1 MNHNRPFDNRHMFKE
16 IDTES
21 KAYWL
26 GFLSADGWVSAKEND
41 YKIELTLAK
50 KDRGHLEKFK
60 GFIGLENEIRD
71 RVVANKYYS
80 SRFSFRSPE
89 MKNDLIAAGCTPQK
103 TFTLK
108 FPTENIVPT
117 ELMRHYVRGYLDGDG
132 WISYTGKSRQV
143 GFIGTEDFLMALIE
157 KFNLPNLKLYSVH
170 NGPQKRYMFSGK
182 NSKEFITLLYNDSN
196 VYLDRKYQAY
206 LNYINDVPFRQR

>member
-1 MNHNRPFDNRHMFKE
+1 MNHNRPFDNRRLFKE

-26 GFLSADGWVSAKEND
+26 GFLSADGWVSTKEND
-41 YKIELTLAK
+41 YKIELQLAK

-60 GFIGLENEIRD
+60 SFIGLENEIRD
-71 RVVANKYYS
+71 RIVANKYYA
-80 SRFSFRSPE
+80 SRFSFRSSE

-143 GFIGTEDFLMALIE
+143 GLIGTEDFLMVLIE
-157 KFNLPNLKLYSVH
+157 KLNLPNLKLQSVH

-182 NSKEFITLLYNDSN
+182 ASKEFIILLYKDSN